1 MRRVLGLL
9 AVIGLVAALSPA
21 TVAAAKPIRESLSV
35 TIVRCDEVLTTT
47 AGLVR
52 VYAEV
57 FGEGS
62 FVSISLTTT
71 GDPEADPNVFSDS
84 WTATFDDGRFSANA
98 ELVYVEEGPNPE
110 DPPII
115 TPAGSASLEAILTP
129 VGDLDSFP
137 DEPERIGNTW
147 ERRGLFNQPLSV
159 EGFLRIE
166 LLNGTEATAE
176 LIGCSAA
183 TSTQTVFATNP
194 NAYIVGG
201 QQRFIECDWTTQGGS
216 VELAA
221 VTDDFA
227 VSRSQ
232 LLIVDGDRL
241 LLGLG
246 NGMEYSETAYV
257 DTYTVLDVATR
268 QVVGSATAQAA
279 LEPSGERVDDR
290 EWVDGIRFSLV
301 GDVMTV
307 SGSLS
312 ISVDGTTTALSM
324 DDAACDATDLRVRMI
339 EKIAKS

>member
-21 TVAAAKPIRESLSV
+21 TVAAAKPIRESLPV
-35 TIVRCDEVLTTT
+35 TIVRCDDALTTT
-47 AGLVR
+47 VGLVGA
-52 VYAEV
+52 YAEV
-57 FGEGS
+57 SGEGS
-62 FVSISLTTT
+62 FVSISLTTS
-71 GDPEADPNVFSDS
+71 GDPQANPDVFSDS
-84 WTATFDDGRFSANA
+84 WTATFDGKRFSASA
-98 ELVYVEEGPNPE
+98 ELVFVEESPNPE
-110 DPPII
+110 EPPII
-115 TPAGSASLEAILTP
+115 TPAGSASLEATLTP
-129 VGDLDSFP
+129 DGDLESFP

-159 EGFLRIE
+159 DGSLSIT
-166 LLNGTEATAE
+166 LLDGTEANTE
-176 LIGCSAA
+176 LIGCLAA

-201 QQRFIECDWTTQGGS
+201 QQRFIECNWATQGGS

-221 VTDDFA
+221 VTDDFG

-246 NGMEYSETAYV
+246 NGMDYSETAYV

-268 QVVGSATAQAA
+268 QVVGSATAQAV

-307 SGSLS
+307 AGSLS
-312 ISVDGTTTALSM
+312 ISVDGTATELSM
-324 DDAACDATDLRVRMI
+324 DDAACQATDLRVRII
-339 EKIAKS
+339 EKISRS

>member
-9 AVIGLVAALSPA
+9 AAIGLVAALLPA
-21 TVAAAKPIRESLSV
+21 TVAAATPIRESLAT
-35 TIVRCDEVLTTT
+35 TILRCDDGLATE
-47 AGLVR
+47 AGLVGL
-52 VYAEV
+52 YAEV
-57 FGEGS
+57 SGENS
-62 FVSISLTTT
+62 FVSVSLTTS
-71 GDPEADPNVFSDS
+71 GDPEAMPDIFSDS
-84 WTATFDDGRFSANA
+84 WTASFDGNRFSATA
-98 ELVYVEEGPNPE
+98 ELVLVEESQNPE
-110 DPPII
+110 EPPVI
-115 TPAGSASLEAILTP
+115 TPAGSATLEATLTP
-129 VGDLDSFP
+129 DGDLESFP

-166 LLNGTEATAE
+166 LRNGTVGNTE

-201 QQRFIECDWTTQGGS
+201 QQRFIECDWATGGGS

-221 VTDDFA
+221 VSDDFA
-227 VSRSQ
+227 ATRSE
-232 LLIVDGDRL
+232 LLIVEGDRF

-246 NGMEYSETAYV
+246 NGMDYSETAYL
-257 DTYTVLDVATR
+257 DSYTLLDMATR
-268 QVVGSATAQAA
+268 QVVGSATVEAA

-290 EWVDGIRFSLV
+290 EWVDGTRFSLV

-312 ISVDGTTTALSM
+312 ISVDGSTTELSM
-324 DDAACDATDLRVRMI
+324 DDTACDATDLRVRVI
-339 EKIAKS
+339 EKIAKG